1 MFLAINLRRKKI
13 LTALLFIGFYLPLS
27 WYSINAP
34 NRRYLLPVMLF
45 FLVFAAKYIVIQLNS
60 LIVKDSFIAL
70 KNKIF
75 KHGLFNWMDSRLR
88 GNDRGDR
95 GNDMKGEQPV
105 EKMFLPVIVLVLLL
119 FSIVYPLIKTIPHPR
134 TTYRVEDGYHE
145 LAAYLQK
152 NLGPGET
159 FLKKSGHNYPFGFFY
174 PEVQARNNGRKIFK
188 DIEKFNA
195 FIKSRPEIKFLLVD
209 AEEYRMIK
217 NIISPYIENTD
228 EKGFTLVKE
237 LPGWEVA
244 MDDKN
249 PPCDFILLKKIT
261 GN

>member
-1 MFLAINLRRKKI
+1 MKKE
-13 LTALLFIGFYLPLS
+13 
-27 WYSINAP
+27 
-34 NRRYLLPVMLF
+34 
-45 FLVFAAKYIVIQLNS
+45 
-60 LIVKDSFIAL
+60 SFIAL

-75 KHGLFNWMDSRLR
+75 KQGLPDGINSRLR
-88 GNDRGDR
+88 GNDMGGKQPS
-95 GNDMKGEQPV
+95 GNGMQ
-105 EKMFLPVIVLVLLL
+105 FVIVLVLLL
-119 FSIVYPLIKTIPHPR
+119 FSIVYPSVKTIPNPLA
-134 TTYRVEDGYHE
+134 TYRIEDGYHE
-145 LAAYLQK
+145 IAAYLQK

-188 DIEKFNA
+188 DIDAFNA

-228 EKGFTLVKE
+228 EKGFTLVKK

-244 MDDKN
+244 MEDKN
-249 PPCDFILLKKIT
+249 PPCDYILLKRKAD
-261 GN
+261 N